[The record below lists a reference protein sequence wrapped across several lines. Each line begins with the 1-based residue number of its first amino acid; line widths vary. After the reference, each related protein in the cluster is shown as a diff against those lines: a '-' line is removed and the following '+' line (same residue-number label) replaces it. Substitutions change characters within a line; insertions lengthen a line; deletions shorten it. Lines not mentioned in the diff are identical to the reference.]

1 MDFAPMKDFMDH
13 LTDWRIPGNSIVMY
27 HQGKEVFRYNSG
39 YADLENKI
47 PMQGNELFNIYS
59 CTKVATAVA
68 ALQLYEQGQF
78 LLDDPLY
85 AYIPEYA
92 SMQVRSENGDLVA
105 AKKPITL
112 RQLFT
117 HTAGLSYNLEAPAV
131 RELCRQNS
139 AAPTVDVIKAFAKE
153 PLLFEPGTRWQYS
166 FAIDVIGALVE
177 VISGQKFSEYVN
189 EHVFAPIGVSD
200 VYFHRTQGVQEKLAQ
215 QYQYLTEGN
224 EANDLVQ
231 MQISSG
237 NYEGYLKNIGK
248 GVSHEL
254 GSQFD
259 SGGAG
264 ISTSVESYAKFA
276 DALAMGG
283 KAANGE
289 RILSPGTVDLMR
301 TNQLA
306 PEQAQ
311 GITWSQLTGYGFG
324 LGVRTMVDKARSGSI
339 GSVGEFGWGGAA
351 GATILVDPDLG
362 FSYFYTHHMCNP
374 QEDYY
379 QPRLR
384 NVAYNCLGR

>member
-1 MDFAPMKDFMDH
+1 M
-13 LTDWRIPGNSIVMY
+13 PGNSIVVY
-27 HQGKEVFRYNSG
+27 HKNKEVFRYNSG

-47 PMQGNELFNIYS
+47 PMQGDELFNIYS

-68 ALQLYEQGQF
+68 ALQLYEQGRF

-92 SMQVRSENGDLVA
+92 NMFVRGANGELTPV
-105 AKKPITL
+105 KNPITL

-117 HTAGLSYNLEAPAV
+117 HTSGLSYNIGAASIQ
-131 RELCRQNS
+131 ELCRQNS

-153 PLLFEPGTRWQYS
+153 PLLFEPGTLWQYS
-166 FAIDVIGALVE
+166 FSIDVLGAVVE
-177 VISGQKFSEYVN
+177 VISGQKFSEYVK
-189 EHVFAPIGVSD
+189 EHIFAPIGVTD
-200 VYFHRTQGVQEKLAQ
+200 VYFHRSPQVTERIAQ
-215 QYQYLTEGN
+215 QYRYLTEGN
-224 EANDLVQ
+224 ETDDLVQ

-237 NYEGYLKNIGK
+237 NYEGYLQNMGK
-248 GVSHEL
+248 GVSHVL
-254 GSQFD
+254 GSDFD

-264 ISTSVESYAKFA
+264 ICTSVESYAKFA

-289 RILSPGTVDLMR
+289 RILSPGTIDLMR
-301 TNQLA
+301 TNQLT

-311 GITWSQLTGYGFG
+311 GVTWSQLTGYGFG
-324 LGVRTMVDKARSGSI
+324 LGVRTMVDKARSGSV

-384 NVAYNCLGR
+384 NVAYACLGR